1 VLADTVCCSCPCCCF
16 SSGSLYTL
24 TMEPAGGR
32 RIDQRNTSNL
42 DLLVEANLDFLVDA
56 LSLYYCHS
64 LGVRKLESSGK
75 QMAHTQR
82 HRDGSAQNPA
92 DPSSPPSLLQ
102 SPSVTERKNV
112 VSNIVSIGRRVLLL
126 LAMVLI
132 AATLA
137 TMSAASAFA
146 DELSDS
152 QLRHKIHVIQNRPGP
167 LTNQEEERIQTLK
180 DRIHDN
186 DDNNEDD
193 EEDDEEDDNDD
204 D

>member
-1 VLADTVCCSCPCCCF
+1 
-16 SSGSLYTL
+16 
-24 TMEPAGGR
+24 MEPAGGK
-32 RIDQRNTSNL
+32 RIDQRNTTNL

-75 QMAHTQR
+75 LMAHTKTPR
-82 HRDGSAQNPA
+82 GLSVKSSA
-92 DPSSPPSLLQ
+92 DPSRSPPSLLQ

-112 VSNIVSIGRRVLLL
+112 VSIMSIGRRVVVL

-152 QLRHKIHVIQNRPGP
+152 QLRHKIDVIQNRPGP
-167 LTNQEEERIQTLK
+167 LTNQEENHIDNLK

-186 DDNNEDD
+186 DDDD
-193 EEDDEEDDNDD
+193 DDDDN
-204 D
+204 